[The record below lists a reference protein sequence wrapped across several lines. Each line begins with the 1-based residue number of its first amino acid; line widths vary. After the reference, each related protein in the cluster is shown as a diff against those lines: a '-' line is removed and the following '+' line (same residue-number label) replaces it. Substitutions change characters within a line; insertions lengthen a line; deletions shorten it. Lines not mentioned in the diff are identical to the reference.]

1 MFPKAGRENMER
13 MSDFII
19 FYGNEVL
26 LEVMDKEKKEEVR
39 LH

>member
-1 MFPKAGRENMER
+1 MER
-13 MSDFII
+13 MLDFII
-19 FYGNEVL
+19 FYGNEAL

>member
-1 MFPKAGRENMER
+1 MER

-19 FYGNEVL
+19 FYGNEAL

>member
-1 MFPKAGRENMER
+1 MER

-19 FYGNEVL
+19 FYGNKAL